1 MTESGNP
8 KDNAVAERVNS
19 TIKNELLK
27 GMSFTSIGDVQKAV
41 NLAINFY
48 NEERPHM
55 SLDGQTPHEAAKL
68 MGEISKKWVSYREKA
83 IKAKV
88 V

>member
-8 KDNAVAERVNS
+8 KDNAVAERVNN

-27 GMSFTSIGDVQKAV
+27 DMSFTSIGDVKKAV
-41 NLAINFY
+41 AIAINFY

-55 SLDGQTPHEAAKL
+55 SLDGLTPREAAKQE
-68 MGEISKKWVSYREKA
+68 GKIKKKWESYREKA
-83 IKAKV
+83 IKAKAG
-88 V
+88 

>member
-27 GMSFTSIGDVQKAV
+27 GMSFASISEVQKAV
-41 NLAINFY
+41 ILAINFY

-55 SLDGQTPHEAAKL
+55 SLDGLTPREAAKRWVKSTK
-68 MGEISKKWVSYREKA
+68 MGKL
-83 IKAKV
+83 
-88 V
+88 